1 MKIPFLYL
9 FFVKKQNIKEILA
22 NMKFASILLNIKFYY
37 VILSIERR
45 CNMTALEEK
54 YMRIKE
60 KLGDQVTFYVDD
72 IQELFPEMKKS
83 SLYWNMSKMVD
94 AGYLK
99 RVRNG
104 VYAFN
109 EWYGKKSVILSDAA
123 TKISELL
130 DETGFDYYI
139 SGLDVLQKYMQ
150 HVPEQYPCLLFID
163 KNTKEEIVDVLSE
176 HNMEVLM
183 PAQVKEMYESHVL
196 TGKEIQQVV
205 LYQTENFEDAEENVA
220 SMEKAFVDLYYSVT
234 RNGFP
239 LPIQELVRIY
249 ENVVRLGI
257 IDKKSIITIAAKR
270 SIQYDIRYI
279 VESKYIT
286 QEAQKFVE
294 ILKREV

>member
-1 MKIPFLYL
+1 
-9 FFVKKQNIKEILA
+9 
-22 NMKFASILLNIKFYY
+22 MKFASILLNIKFYY

>member
-1 MKIPFLYL
+1 
-9 FFVKKQNIKEILA
+9 
-22 NMKFASILLNIKFYY
+22 
-37 VILSIERR
+37 
-45 CNMTALEEK
+45 MTALEEK
-54 YMRIKE
+54 YKRIKE
-60 KLGDQVTFYVDD
+60 ELGDQVTFYADD
-72 IQELFPEMKKS
+72 IQKLFPEMKKS
-83 SLYWNMSKMVD
+83 SLYWNMSKMVE

-163 KNTKEEIVDVLSE
+163 KNTKEEIIDVLSA

-183 PAQVKEMYESHVL
+183 PTQIKEMYENHVL
-196 TGKEIQQVV
+196 TGKGTQQVV
-205 LYQTENFEDAEENVA
+205 LHQTENFEDAEENVA

-257 IDKKSIITIAAKR
+257 IDKKSMITIAAKR

-279 VESKYIT
+279 VESKFIT

-294 ILKREV
+294 ILKRED

>member
-1 MKIPFLYL
+1 M
-9 FFVKKQNIKEILA
+9 
-22 NMKFASILLNIKFYY
+22 
-37 VILSIERR
+37 
-45 CNMTALEEK
+45 
-54 YMRIKE
+54 
-60 KLGDQVTFYVDD
+60 
-72 IQELFPEMKKS
+72 
-83 SLYWNMSKMVD
+83 
-94 AGYLK
+94 
-99 RVRNG
+99 
-104 VYAFN
+104 
-109 EWYGKKSVILSDAA
+109 ILSDAA
-123 TKISELL
+123 AKISELL

-163 KNTKEEIVDVLSE
+163 KNTKEEITNVLAE

-183 PAQVKEMYESHVL
+183 PTQIKEVYENHVL
-196 TGKEIQQVV
+196 AGKGTQQVV
-205 LYQTENFEDAEENVA
+205 LHQTENFDDAEENVA

-257 IDKKSIITIAAKR
+257 IDKKRMITISAKR

-279 VESKYIT
+279 VKSKFIT

-294 ILKREV
+294 ILIRED